1 MLSRR
6 ELWTGFLVYPTHTL
20 PTAAAPIAVA
30 AGLAV
35 HDRVLAP
42 LPLLVAFVGS
52 WLIHL
57 GGVFADQYELVRRHP
72 ELPEHPELLEALRNG
87 TLDLVRLRRAIL
99 LCFGLAALTAPY
111 MLYLGGAAALA
122 IGVLGAASSFF
133 YAAGPWR
140 YAPRGLADP
149 VFFAMFGIV
158 AVAGAYYIQARD
170 FPASVFLVGLPVGAL
185 VTNVLVIDDIRD
197 RGFDAIKGWRTPAV
211 RFGIGW
217 SRGEYLAL
225 SLFAYFAPFGFWLGL
240 GHSAWVLLPLLT
252 LPWAVRIARVVWTS
266 EGREALVPM
275 TPRAS
280 LLALCYALLL
290 GLGLALG

>member
-6 ELWTGFLVYPTHTL
+6 ALWTGFLLYPGHTL
-20 PTAAAPIAVA
+20 PTAGAPIAVA
-30 AGLAV
+30 AGLAA

-42 LPLLVAFVGS
+42 LPLFVAFLGS

-57 GGVFADQYELVRRHP
+57 GGVFADQHELLRRHP
-72 ELPEHPELLEALRNG
+72 QIPEHPELLAALRDG
-87 TLDLVRLRRAIL
+87 TLDLGQLRRAVT
-99 LCFGLAALTAPY
+99 LCFVLAALTAPY
-111 MLYLGGAAALA
+111 MIHLGGAAALA

-149 VFFAMFGIV
+149 IFFAMFGIV
-158 AVAGAYYIQARD
+158 AVAGAYYIQAREL
-170 FPASVFLVGLPVGAL
+170 PASAFLVGLPVGAL

-197 RGFDAIKGWRTPAV
+197 RGFDALKGWRTPAV

-217 SRGEYLAL
+217 SRSEYLGL
-225 SLFAYFAPFGFWLGL
+225 SLLAYLAPFGFWLGL
-240 GHSAWVLLPLLT
+240 GYSAWVLLPLLT
-252 LPWAVRIARVVWTS
+252 LPWASQIARVVYRS
-266 EGREALVPM
+266 ERREALVPM

-280 LLALCYALLL
+280 LLALGYALLL
-290 GLGLALG
+290 GLGLALR